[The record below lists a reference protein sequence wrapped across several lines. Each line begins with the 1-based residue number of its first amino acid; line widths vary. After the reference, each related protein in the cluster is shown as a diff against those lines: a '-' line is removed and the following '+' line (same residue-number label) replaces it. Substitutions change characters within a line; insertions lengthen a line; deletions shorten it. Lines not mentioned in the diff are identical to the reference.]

1 MWGCV
6 IWRCTI
12 KVTFRFSC
20 SFFCK
25 VLRFLREYSHI
36 SDNLAGFIFYHE
48 RLRVWFGR
56 IFQDISGVFDLFMD
70 FQILS
75 KTCWN
80 TRYLALLCS
89 EKVSKN
95 SLNRLN
101 IWSPELDID
110 VTLPTSD
117 YYFLKHRVV
126 FMSSLI
132 FGNEYSLLG
141 HVPCDNTSD
150 IM

>member
-1 MWGCV
+1 MFWQNFP
-6 IWRCTI
+6 R
-12 KVTFRFSC
+12 
-20 SFFCK
+20 
-25 VLRFLREYSHI
+25 H
-36 SDNLAGFIFYHE
+36 
-48 RLRVWFGR
+48 
-56 IFQDISGVFDLFMD
+56 FMD
-70 FQILS
+70 FQIQS
-75 KTCWN
+75 KTWWN

-95 SLNRLN
+95 SLNRLS
-101 IWSPELDID
+101 ILSPQLDID